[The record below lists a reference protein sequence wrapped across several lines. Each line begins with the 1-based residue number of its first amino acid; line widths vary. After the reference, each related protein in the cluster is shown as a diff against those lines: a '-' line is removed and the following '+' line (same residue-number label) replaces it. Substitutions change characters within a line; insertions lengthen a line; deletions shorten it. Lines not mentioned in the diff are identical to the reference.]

1 MFLINL
7 IKNKY
12 YYIIKIL
19 ILILF
24 IKLIL
29 YKKIKYENLIM
40 KNYLRNNK
48 KRLIESPKN
57 LNHPLILKEKSDI
70 LKYISKS
77 VGKEV
82 TNINSIYLQKKLGFG
97 NQVMVVSKG
106 IFYCEILGCKRII
119 LDKNT
124 YWFFKKDIFYRK
136 FRMLIK
142 SDDKKNY
149 NNTGII
155 IDNTFNLFYYTNNIK
170 PEFRTNIIRNEI
182 IKNFP
187 KVNINPNDLYI
198 YIRSGDIFRIAHP
211 SYSQPPYCF
220 YENIL
225 ENFKFNKINLISED
239 KNNPVINKIIKNF
252 PYVNYSKKSFK
263 YDISYLSNSYN
274 IVGATSTFLYCA
286 IRLNKNLKNIWE
298 FDLQRN
304 LTGINENTHI
314 EKAVEFS
321 FNFYSYKKLNKKIK
335 IYKMITTDKYKKVM
349 LFWKN
354 SEEQKNLMLNHKCN
368 NNFTIFFLK

>member
-1 MFLINL
+1 
-7 IKNKY
+7 
-12 YYIIKIL
+12 
-19 ILILF
+19 
-24 IKLIL
+24 
-29 YKKIKYENLIM
+29 M
-40 KNYLRNNK
+40 KNYLRKNK
-48 KRLIESPKN
+48 NILIELPKN
-57 LNHPLILKEKSDI
+57 LNHPLILKEKLDI
-70 LKYISKS
+70 LKYISKT

-82 TNINSIYLQKKLGFG
+82 TNVNLIYLQKKLGFG
-97 NQVMVVSKG
+97 NQVMVISKG
-106 IFYCEILGCKRII
+106 IFYCEILGCRRII

-142 SDDKKNY
+142 SDDIKNY

-155 IDNTFNLFYYTNNIK
+155 IDNTFNLFYYTNYIK

-182 IKNFP
+182 INNFP
-187 KVNINPNDLYI
+187 KVNTDPNDLYI

-225 ENFKFNKINLISED
+225 KEFKFNKINLISEN

-286 IRLNKNLKNIWE
+286 IRLNKNLRNIWE

-304 LTGINENTHI
+304 LTGTNEKTHI
-314 EKAVEFS
+314 ENAAEFS
-321 FNFYSYKKLNKKIK
+321 FNFYSYKKSNKKIK
-335 IYKMITTDKYKKVM
+335 IYKMITSDNYKKIM
-349 LFWKN
+349 FFWNN
-354 SEEQKNLMLNHKCN
+354 SKVQINLMLNHKCN
-368 NNFTIFFLK
+368 NNFAVIYY